1 MTDSPKD
8 FAVRPSVGDGI
19 AGALERGDVL
29 SELLAAVRLRGD
41 RILEYSPPA
50 PVALSFDHSG
60 GTLHIVERGP
70 LELEIEGSD
79 DVRHLERGDVVLLG
93 GGRRH
98 ALRAVGGRP
107 RWLCGT
113 FIVEDARAAQILAA
127 LPPLIELKGV
137 GGQSLVWLDVSCQML
152 HVELSAPTQGS
163 VVMVWRI
170 LDLLL
175 IQVLRHWASQTDA
188 DPGWLT
194 GAMDPVIGKALA
206 GIHADPAQAWTVDRL
221 ARTSHTSRTSLA
233 DLFVRRVGRP
243 PAAYVTEVRLT
254 AAAAQ
259 LRDTT
264 EPIQAIASKVGYAS
278 EAAFSRAFSRRYGE
292 APSRWRRAQRQLSA
306 SR

>member
-1 MTDSPKD
+1 MTDTPRD
-8 FAVRPSVGDGI
+8 FAVRPGLEDGV

-41 RILEYSPPA
+41 RVLDYA
-50 PVALSFDHSG
+50 PTRSFALSFDHSG
-60 GTLHIVERGP
+60 GTLHIVERGE
-70 LELEIEGSD
+70 LELDIEGSD
-79 DVRHLERGDVVLLG
+79 DVRHLERGDVVLLAG
-93 GGRRH
+93 GQRH
-98 ALRAVGGRP
+98 TLRAVGGRP

-113 FIVEDARAAQILAA
+113 FIVEDARGEQILSA

-152 HVELSAPTQGS
+152 HLEMSAPTQGS

-175 IQVLRHWASQTDA
+175 IQVLRHWASQADA

-206 GIHADPAQAWTVDRL
+206 AIHADPAQAWTVDRL
-221 ARTSHTSRTSLA
+221 ARTSHTSRSTFA
-233 DLFVRRVGRP
+233 ALFAQRVGRP
-243 PAAYVTEVRLT
+243 PAAYVTDIRLT
-254 AAAAQ
+254 AAAAR

-264 EPIQAIASKVGYAS
+264 EPVSAIASKVGYAS